1 MLYHGSVGASSRH
14 FVVAVVVAVGGGGVD
29 FHHKICVSI
38 IFNSFLDE
46 ASNFRHRILTN
57 QKQKFV
63 IENCEWK
70 CMSQY
75 FLNRNIHYAYYLG
88 LTSFGIKKHIRLL
101 LLICFCTLLLN

>member
-75 FLNRNIHYAYYLG
+75 FLNRNIHYAYYVG
-88 LTSFGIKKHIRLL
+88 LTSFGIK
-101 LLICFCTLLLN
+101 NM